1 MTTYSKFYYD
11 KYNNH
16 KIIKIDEVRNKNKIL
31 MVSCE
36 KIHKRFNE
44 YIIKTTH
51 KEITDIRKNLLREI
65 KDDDLNN
72 WNKDNNIK
80 NLYHKKS
87 NIKQIEKRFNKIYD
101 NIMKYTD
108 YELNEIYEK
117 QNNKWFDWCNDVIIY
132 YVYNNVLNNQ
142 VIPVFNDTKN
152 FYNQALLKL
161 NESLK

>member
-51 KEITDIRKNLLREI
+51 KEIIDIRNNLLREI

-80 NLYHKKS
+80 NLYYKKS

-101 NIMKYTD
+101 NIMKYTN

-117 QNNKWFDWCNDVIIY
+117 QNNKWLNWCKDIIIY